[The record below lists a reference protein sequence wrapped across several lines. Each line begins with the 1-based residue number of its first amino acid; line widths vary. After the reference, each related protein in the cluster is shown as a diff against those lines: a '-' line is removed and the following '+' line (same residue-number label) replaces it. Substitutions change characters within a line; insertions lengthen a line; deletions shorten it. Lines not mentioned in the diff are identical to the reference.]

1 MKVKPKE
8 PPQIA
13 VKFANMMFVLLIL
26 LCVLTVVFASYRIFN
41 PIYAVNL
48 GDTKIE
54 IFYII
59 SILFGSVFAV
69 LFGLGLKGLSN
80 NLKVDLS
87 VLFFTVGITV
97 YGFETYLEFFKKTYQ
112 KNPQERKIQREII
125 AKQMGI
131 SFDTRTNMEVLE
143 DLRTAGV
150 EAFPE
155 VNPSFFRISDGIKT
169 RKDRI
174 YHIGGI
180 SNKTIVFV
188 RKGLDE

>member
-13 VKFANMMFVLLIL
+13 VKFANMIFVLLIL

-69 LFGLGLKGLSN
+69 LFSLGLKGLSN

-97 YGFETYLEFFKKTYQ
+97 YGFEAYLEFFKKTY
-112 KNPQERKIQREII
+112 
-125 AKQMGI
+125 
-131 SFDTRTNMEVLE
+131 
-143 DLRTAGV
+143 
-150 EAFPE
+150 PE
-155 VNPSFFRISDGIKT
+155 KF
-169 RKDRI
+169 
-174 YHIGGI
+174 
-180 SNKTIVFV
+180 
-188 RKGLDE
+188 

>member
-59 SILFGSVFAV
+59 NILCGSVFAV

-112 KNPQERKIQREII
+112 KKGIRKNIMDERCI
-125 AKQMGI
+125 
-131 SFDTRTNMEVLE
+131 
-143 DLRTAGV
+143 
-150 EAFPE
+150 
-155 VNPSFFRISDGIKT
+155 
-169 RKDRI
+169 RKSWK
-174 YHIGGI
+174 Y
-180 SNKTIVFV
+180 
-188 RKGLDE
+188 